1 MKYENLV
8 KKVRESDGSEV
19 IQMKQYG
26 IPWLLIRS
34 TDKSQYS
41 TVAFRFPKDESTW
54 EDFYLDVWRYY
65 SGELEYATYTFR
77 STGEM
82 GRFLDNKDYHL
93 IEVNPLKLNDE
104 DNKYVLYGLVEKSY
118 HSFTGGGY
126 NTREECISAIKK
138 EYSEAL
144 KNDRPSLLYSIL
156 ELIIAKDIVLTH
168 RENTKVTFSRGDKDL
183 DVLVER
189 KTDSICLTLRY
200 TLLYNQFN
208 TLPVLIKSLNE
219 IIESF
224 ERSYTEV
231 YHSHLRE
238 RG

>member
-1 MKYENLV
+1 MKFENLV
-8 KKVRESDGSEV
+8 NKVRESDGSEV
-19 IQMKQYG
+19 IQIDQYG

-54 EDFYLDVWRYY
+54 EDFYSDVWRYY
-65 SGELEYATYTFR
+65 SGELEYTAYTFR

-82 GRFLDNKDYHL
+82 CRFIDNKDYHL
-93 IEVNPLKLNDE
+93 IEVTSLKLNDE

-118 HSFTGGGY
+118 YSFTGGQY
-126 NTREECISAIKK
+126 STREECISAIKK

-144 KNDRPSLLYSIL
+144 KNNSSPALYRILDSLIDL
-156 ELIIAKDIVLTH
+156 DIVLTH
-168 RENTKVTFSRGDKDL
+168 KEDTKVTFSKGENDL

-189 KTDSICLTLRY
+189 KTASVCLTLRY
-200 TLLYNQFN
+200 TLVYNQFN
-208 TLPVLIKSLNE
+208 TLPTLIKSLNR
-219 IIESF
+219 IIKSF
-224 ERSYTEV
+224 EKSYTEV
-231 YHSHLRE
+231 YHLHLRE